1 MLFYISFFAVLIC
14 SFLCV
19 NIHSYMKFALFSA
32 EQELYGMKTIII
44 DTRDDKAPTRQQE
57 EAYDDEI
64 NEVFRDP
71 KS

>member
-1 MLFYISFFAVLIC
+1 MLFYLSFFAVLIC

-32 EQELYGMKTIII
+32 EQELYGKTVIL

-57 EAYDDEI
+57 EAYDDEL

>member
-1 MLFYISFFAVLIC
+1 
-14 SFLCV
+14 
-19 NIHSYMKFALFSA
+19 MKFALFSA
-32 EQELYGMKTIII
+32 EQELYGKTVIL

-57 EAYDDEI
+57 EAYDDEL